1 MILAPFLSA
10 IFLAAFRIVGLF
22 DTHSPDAQA
31 STASK
36 TNSSWPLLGNASQ
49 TNESSWTD
57 SIWDDPTHLVVAML
71 AAPIAVLL
79 SEMVCDIHRNMFDD
93 DRRRGR
99 LPELTGLARITA
111 AAEASLIIT
120 ALEVGRL
127 WGHWNRGGIP
137 GLLSSFGKR
146 FDWHCSK
153 LAGAKESEGE
163 RARRKIMTHVIF
175 VAIVC
180 AMAKYP
186 TLLNVVWC
194 SRVATMDNAFQEP

>member
-1 MILAPFLSA
+1 MLLAPFLSA
-10 IFLAAFRIVGLF
+10 IFLTAFRIAGLF
-22 DTHSPDAQA
+22 DTHSLDTQA

-36 TNSSWPLLGNASQ
+36 KDFSWPLLGNASHA
-49 TNESSWTD
+49 NESSWTD
-57 SIWDDPTHLVVAML
+57 NIWDGPPQLVVAML

-99 LPELTGLARITA
+99 LPELTGLARIAA

-127 WGHWNRGGIP
+127 WGHWDRGGIT

-146 FDWHCSK
+146 FDWHCSR

-163 RARRKIMTHVIF
+163 RARRKIMMHVVF
-175 VAIVC
+175 VAIAC
-180 AMAKYP
+180 ALAKYP
-186 TLLNVVWC
+186 TLLKI
-194 SRVATMDNAFQEP
+194 A